1 MSESGLEILIILL
14 LLIFLSGVFSLS
26 ESSIVSARKAR
37 LQQRASDGDAGAF
50 NALQLAEN
58 PSNFLS
64 TIRMGIT
71 LIGILAGAI
80 GGVGIS
86 KLTAS
91 WFDEIPLLEPYAAS
105 IGIAIAVLAITF
117 FILIFGELVPRR
129 LALHNPERVA
139 SMIAGPMSLF
149 SRIFSP
155 IVYVMSTA
163 TDLVLRLIGIKPNLE
178 PLITEEELQVLID
191 QGTQAGVFEESEQ
204 DMVQGIF
211 SLNDRRIFSLMTPRS
226 EIAWL
231 DVNDTHEEIRQKI
244 EESPYSRFPVCEDS
258 LDTIIGVIEARDL
271 LLESLH
277 GSPLELKRNLQKPV
291 YIPETALASRV
302 LELFKSEDAEL
313 LLVVDEFGSV
323 QGLVTVFD
331 IIEEIVGDIDAPP
344 QATQRQ
350 DGSWLLD
357 GMLEVEDFKEIFNLR
372 YLPDEDE
379 YETLSGFVMLNLGR
393 VPESAD
399 KFEWSG
405 LRFEVM
411 DMDGK
416 RVDKVLVT
424 IVPKVTDSKKI
435 DEYDSNSPSI

>member
-14 LLIFLSGVFSLS
+14 LVLLNGIFSLS
-26 ESSIVSARKAR
+26 EMSVVSSRKVR
-37 LQQRASDGDAGAF
+37 LQQRANEGDTGAF

-58 PSNFLS
+58 PNIFLS
-64 TIRMGIT
+64 TIQIGIT
-71 LIGILAGAI
+71 LIGVLSGAV

-86 KLTAS
+86 KSLAE
-91 WFDEIPLLEPYAAS
+91 WFDDIPLLAPYATS
-105 IGIAIAVLAITF
+105 IGLGIVVLVITF
-117 FILIFGELVPRR
+117 LTLILGELVPKR
-129 LALHNPERVA
+129 LALHSPERIA
-139 SMIAGPMSLF
+139 SVIAAPMTLI

-155 IVYVMSTA
+155 FVYVMSAT
-163 TDLVLRLIGIKPNLE
+163 TDLALRIMGVKPSLE
-178 PLITEEELQVLID
+178 PPITEEEIQVLID
-191 QGTQAGVFEESEQ
+191 QGTQAGVFDVSEQ
-204 DMVQGIF
+204 DMVQGVF
-211 SLNDRRIFSLMTPRS
+211 SLSDRRIFSLMTPRS

-231 DVNDTHEEIRQKI
+231 DVNDTPEEIRQKI

-258 LDTIIGVIEARDL
+258 LDIIIGIIEARDL

-277 GSPLELKRNLQKPV
+277 GNPLQLKRNLQQPV

-313 LLVVDEFGSV
+313 MLVVDEFGSV

-331 IIEEIVGDIDAPP
+331 IIEEIVGDIDQPP

-357 GMLEVEDFKEIFNLR
+357 GLLEVEDFKEIFNLR
-372 YLPDEDE
+372 HLPDEDE

-393 VPESAD
+393 IPQAAD
-399 KFEWSG
+399 KFEWNG
-405 LRFEVM
+405 LTFEVM

-424 IVPKVTDSKKI
+424 TVPKPSKK
-435 DEYDSNSPSI
+435 DEQPHPA

>member
-14 LLIFLSGVFSLS
+14 LVFLNGIFSLS
-26 ESSIVSARKAR
+26 EMSVVSSRRVR
-37 LQQRASDGDAGAF
+37 LQQRANEGDAGAF
-50 NALQLAEN
+50 NALQLSEN
-58 PSNFLS
+58 PNNFLS
-64 TIRMGIT
+64 TIQIGIT
-71 LIGILAGAI
+71 LIGILSGAV

-86 KLTAS
+86 KLLAE
-91 WFDEIPLLEPYAAS
+91 WIDDIPILEPYATT
-105 IGIAIAVLAITF
+105 IGIALVVLVITF
-117 FILIFGELVPRR
+117 LTLILGELVPKR
-129 LALHNPERVA
+129 LALHSPER
-139 SMIAGPMSLF
+139 IAAAIAAPMSIL

-155 IVYVMSTA
+155 LVRVMSFT
-163 TDLVLRLIGIKPNLE
+163 TDLVLRIMGVKPNLE
-178 PLITEEELQVLID
+178 PPITEEEIQVLID

-231 DVNDTHEEIRQKI
+231 DVNDTPEEIRQKI

-258 LDTIIGVIEARDL
+258 LDSIIGIIEARDL

-277 GSPLELKRNLQKPV
+277 GQGLQLKRNLQQPV

-313 LLVVDEFGSV
+313 LLVIDEFGSV

-331 IIEEIVGDIDAPP
+331 IIEEIVGDIDTPP

-372 YLPDEDE
+372 HLPDEDE

-393 VPESAD
+393 VPQAAD
-399 KFEWSG
+399 KFEWNG
-405 LRFEVM
+405 LTFEVM

-424 IVPKVTDSKKI
+424 SKPKITPK
-435 DEYDSNSPSI
+435 DESASAPAAD

>member
-1 MSESGLEILIILL
+1 MSESGLEILIIFLL
-14 LLIFLSGVFSLS
+14 VLLNGVFALS
-26 ESSIVSARKAR
+26 EMSVVSSRKAR
-37 LQQRASDGDAGAF
+37 LQQRANDGDVGAF
-50 NALQLAEN
+50 NALQLTEN
-58 PSNFLS
+58 PNNFLS
-64 TIRMGIT
+64 TIQIGIT
-71 LIGILAGAI
+71 LIGILSGAV

-86 KLTAS
+86 ELLAS
-91 WFDEIPLLEPYAAS
+91 WIDDIELLAPYAS
-105 IGIAIAVLAITF
+105 TIAIVIVVLVITF
-117 FILIFGELVPRR
+117 LTLILGELVPKR
-129 LALHNPERVA
+129 LALHSPERIA
-139 SMIAGPMSLF
+139 SIIAAPMSVL

-155 IVYVMSTA
+155 IVRLLGFT
-163 TDLVLRLIGIKPNLE
+163 TDLVLRLLGVKPNIE
-178 PLITEEELQVLID
+178 PPITEEEIQVLID

-211 SLNDRRIFSLMTPRS
+211 SLNDRRIFSLLTPRS

-231 DVNDTHEEIRQKI
+231 DINDTPEEIRQKI

-258 LDTIIGVIEARDL
+258 LDTIVGIIEARDL

-277 GSPLELKRNLQKPV
+277 GTPLQLKRNLQKPV

-302 LELFKSEDAEL
+302 LELFKREDAEL

-323 QGLVTVFD
+323 QGLVTMFD
-331 IIEEIVGDIDAPP
+331 IIEEIVGDIDTPP

-372 YLPDEDE
+372 HLPDEDE

-393 VPESAD
+393 VPAAAD
-399 KFEWSG
+399 RFEWNG
-405 LRFEVM
+405 LSFEVM

-416 RVDKVLVT
+416 RVDKILVT
-424 IVPKVTDSKKI
+424 IVPKATGK
-435 DEYDSNSPSI
+435 DEPKSAEI

>member
-14 LLIFLSGVFSLS
+14 LVLINGIFSLS
-26 ESSIVSARKAR
+26 EMSVVSSRKVR
-37 LQQRASDGDAGAF
+37 LQQRANEGDAGAF

-58 PSNFLS
+58 PNTFLS
-64 TIRMGIT
+64 TIQIGIT
-71 LIGILAGAI
+71 LIGILSGAV

-86 KLTAS
+86 KLLAE
-91 WFDEIPLLEPYAAS
+91 WIDDIPLLAPYATT
-105 IGIAIAVLAITF
+105 IGLAIVVLIITF
-117 FILIFGELVPRR
+117 LTLILGELVPKR
-129 LALHNPERVA
+129 LALHSPERVA
-139 SMIAGPMSLF
+139 SMIAAPMSVL
-149 SRIFSP
+149 SRVFSP
-155 IVYVMSTA
+155 LVHVMSAT
-163 TDLVLRLIGIKPNLE
+163 TDLVLRLMGVKPNLE
-178 PLITEEELQVLID
+178 PSITEEEIQVLID
-191 QGTQAGVFEESEQ
+191 QGTQAGIFDVAEQ

-231 DVNDTHEEIRQKI
+231 DVNDTPEEIRQKI

-258 LDTIIGVIEARDL
+258 LDSILGIIEARDL

-277 GSPLELKRNLQKPV
+277 GNPLQLKRNLQHPV

-313 LLVVDEFGSV
+313 LLVIDEFGSV

-372 YLPDEDE
+372 HLPDENE

-393 VPESAD
+393 VPQAAD
-399 KFEWSG
+399 MFEWKG
-405 LRFEVM
+405 LTFEVM

-424 IVPKVTDSKKI
+424 TKPKITPK
-435 DEYDSNSPSI
+435 DESASAPTA

>member
-14 LLIFLSGVFSLS
+14 LVLLNGVFSLS
-26 ESSIVSARKAR
+26 EMSVVSSRKAR
-37 LQQRASDGDAGAF
+37 LQQRANEGDTGAF

-58 PSNFLS
+58 PNTFLS
-64 TIRMGIT
+64 TIQIGIT
-71 LIGILAGAI
+71 LIGVLSGAV

-86 KLTAS
+86 KSLAER
-91 WFDEIPLLEPYAAS
+91 FDDIPLLAPYATS
-105 IGIAIAVLAITF
+105 IGLGIVVLAITF
-117 FILIFGELVPRR
+117 LTLILGELVPKR
-129 LALHNPERVA
+129 LALHSPERIA
-139 SMIAGPMSLF
+139 SVIAAPMTLISRLF
-149 SRIFSP
+149 SPF
-155 IVYVMSTA
+155 VFVMSAT
-163 TDLVLRLIGIKPNLE
+163 TDLALRILGVKPNLE
-178 PLITEEELQVLID
+178 PPITEEEIQVLID
-191 QGTQAGVFEESEQ
+191 QGTQAGVFDVSEQ
-204 DMVQGIF
+204 DMVQGVF
-211 SLNDRRIFSLMTPRS
+211 SLSDRRIFSLMTPRS

-231 DVNDTHEEIRQKI
+231 DVNDTPEEIRQKI
-244 EESPYSRFPVCEDS
+244 EESSYSRFPVCEDS
-258 LDTIIGVIEARDL
+258 LDIIIGIIEARDL

-277 GSPLELKRNLQKPV
+277 GNPLQLKRNLQQPV

-313 LLVVDEFGSV
+313 MLVVDEFGSV

-331 IIEEIVGDIDAPP
+331 IIEEIVGDIDPPP

-372 YLPDEDE
+372 HLPDEDE

-393 VPESAD
+393 IPQAAD
-399 KFEWSG
+399 KFEWNG
-405 LRFEVM
+405 LTFEVM

-424 IVPKVTDSKKI
+424 TVPKPSKK
-435 DEYDSNSPSI
+435 DEQSPPA

>member
-1 MSESGLEILIILL
+1 MSESGLEILILL

-26 ESSIVSARKAR
+26 ESSVVSARKAR

-50 NALQLAEN
+50 TALQLAEN
-58 PSNFLS
+58 PNNFLA

-71 LIGILAGAI
+71 LIGILMGAI

-86 KLTAS
+86 KSTAS
-91 WFDEIPLLEPYAAS
+91 WFAEIPFLEPYAAT
-105 IGIAIAVLAITF
+105 IGIAIVVLAITF
-117 FILIFGELVPRR
+117 LTLIFGELVPKR
-129 LALHNPERVA
+129 LAFHSPERVA
-139 SMIAGPMSLF
+139 AMIAGPMSLF

-155 IVYVMSTA
+155 IVHVMSTA
-163 TDLVLRLIGIKPNLE
+163 TDLVLRLVGIKPNLE
-178 PLITEEELQVLID
+178 PPITEEELQVLID

-231 DVNDTHEEIRQKI
+231 DVNDTPEEIRQKI

-258 LDTIIGVIEARDL
+258 LDTILGIIEARDL

-277 GSPLELKRNLQKPV
+277 GTPLQLQRNLQKPV

-302 LELFKSEDAEL
+302 LELFKSDDAEL
-313 LLVVDEFGSV
+313 LLVVDEFGSI

-393 VPESAD
+393 VPVETD
-399 KFEWSG
+399 KFEWNG
-405 LRFEVM
+405 LSFEVM

-416 RVDKVLVT
+416 RVDKILVT
-424 IVPKVTDSKKI
+424 LVPKATEPKI
-435 DEYDSNSPSI
+435 IDKDDPNSPSI

>member
-1 MSESGLEILIILL
+1 MSESGTEILIILL
-14 LLIFLSGVFSLS
+14 LVLLNGIFSLS
-26 ESSIVSARKAR
+26 EMSVVSSRKVR
-37 LQQRASDGDAGAF
+37 LQQRANDGDAGAF
-50 NALQLAEN
+50 NALKLAEN
-58 PSNFLS
+58 PNIFLS
-64 TIRMGIT
+64 TIQIGIT
-71 LIGILAGAI
+71 LIGVLSGAV

-86 KLTAS
+86 AS
-91 WFDEIPLLEPYAAS
+91 LELWFSKIPILAPHAAS
-105 IGIAIAVLAITF
+105 LGIGIVVLAITF
-117 FILIFGELVPRR
+117 LTLILGELVPKR
-129 LALHNPERVA
+129 LALHSPERIA
-139 SMIAGPMSLF
+139 SMIAAPMSLI

-155 IVYVMSTA
+155 IVYVMSAT
-163 TDLVLRLIGIKPNLE
+163 TDLALRLLGVQPTLE
-178 PLITEEELQVLID
+178 PPITEEEIQVLID
-191 QGTQAGVFEESEQ
+191 QGTQAGVFDEAEQ
-204 DMVQGIF
+204 DMVQGVF
-211 SLNDRRIFSLMTPRS
+211 SLSDRRIFSLMTPRS

-231 DVNDTHEEIRQKI
+231 DVNDTPEEIRQKI

-258 LDTIIGVIEARDL
+258 LDIVLGIIQARDL

-277 GSPLELKRNLQKPV
+277 GNPLQLKRNIQPPV

-313 LLVVDEFGSV
+313 MLVIDEFGSV

-357 GMLEVEDFKEIFNLR
+357 GMLEVEDFKEVFNLR
-372 YLPDEDE
+372 HLPDEDE

-393 VPESAD
+393 VPQTAD
-399 KFEWSG
+399 KFEWNG
-405 LRFEVM
+405 LTFEVM

-424 IVPKVTDSKKI
+424 TIPKVTGKEKDAPK
-435 DEYDSNSPSI
+435 PA

>member
-14 LLIFLSGVFSLS
+14 LVLLNGIFSLS
-26 ESSIVSARKAR
+26 EMSVVSSRKAR
-37 LQQRASDGDAGAF
+37 LQQRANEGDAGAY

-58 PSNFLS
+58 PNIFLS
-64 TIRMGIT
+64 TIQIGIT
-71 LIGILAGAI
+71 LIGILSGAV

-86 KLTAS
+86 KLLAE
-91 WFDEIPLLEPYAAS
+91 WIDDIPILAPYATT
-105 IGIAIAVLAITF
+105 IGLGIVVLAITF
-117 FILIFGELVPRR
+117 LTLILGELVPKR
-129 LALHNPERVA
+129 LALHSPERISA
-139 SMIAGPMSLF
+139 MIAAPMSVL

-155 IVYVMSTA
+155 IVHVMSAT
-163 TDLVLRLIGIKPNLE
+163 TDLVLRLMGVTPNLE
-178 PLITEEELQVLID
+178 PPITEEEIQVLID
-191 QGTQAGVFEESEQ
+191 QGTQAGVFDVAEQ

-231 DVNDTHEEIRQKI
+231 DVNDTPEEIRQKI

-258 LDTIIGVIEARDL
+258 LDSIIGIIEARDL

-277 GSPLELKRNLQKPV
+277 GQSLQLKRNLQQPV
-291 YIPETALASRV
+291 YIPETSLASRV

-313 LLVVDEFGSV
+313 LLVIDEFGSV

-372 YLPDEDE
+372 HLPDEDE

-393 VPESAD
+393 VPDAAD
-399 KFEWSG
+399 QFEWNG
-405 LRFEVM
+405 LTFEVM

-424 IVPKVTDSKKI
+424 TKPKITPK
-435 DEYDSNSPSI
+435 DESASAPAD

>member
-1 MSESGLEILIILL
+1 MSESGLEILILL

-26 ESSIVSARKAR
+26 ESSVVSARKAR
-37 LQQRASDGDAGAF
+37 LQERANDGDSGAF
-50 NALQLAEN
+50 TALQLAEN
-58 PSNFLS
+58 PNNFLA
-64 TIRMGIT
+64 TVRMGIT
-71 LIGILAGAI
+71 LVAILMGAI
-80 GGVGIS
+80 AGVSVS
-86 KLTAS
+86 KLPAS
-91 WFDEIPLLEPYAAS
+91 WFAEIPFLAPHAAT
-105 IGIAIAVLAITF
+105 IGIAIVVLSITF
-117 FILIFGELVPRR
+117 LTLIFGELLPKR
-129 LALHNPERVA
+129 LAFHSPERVA
-139 SMIAGPMSLF
+139 AMIAGPMSLV

-155 IVYVMSTA
+155 IVQVMSTA
-163 TDLVLRLIGIKPNLE
+163 TDLVLRLLGIQPNLE
-178 PLITEEELQVLID
+178 PPITEEELQVLID

-231 DVNDTHEEIRQKI
+231 DVNDTPEEIRQKI

-258 LDTIIGVIEARDL
+258 LDTILGIIEARDL

-277 GSPLELKRNLQKPV
+277 GTPLQLQRNLQKPV

-302 LELFKSEDAEL
+302 LELFKSDDAEL

-393 VPESAD
+393 VPTETD
-399 KFEWSG
+399 KFEWNG
-405 LRFEVM
+405 LNFEVM

-424 IVPKVTDSKKI
+424 IVPKVTDPKI
-435 DEYDSNSPSI
+435 VDKDDPTSPSI

>member
-14 LLIFLSGVFSLS
+14 LVLINGIFSLS
-26 ESSIVSARKAR
+26 EMSVVSSRKVR
-37 LQQRASDGDAGAF
+37 LQQRANEGDAGAF

-58 PSNFLS
+58 PNTFLS
-64 TIRMGIT
+64 TIQIGIT
-71 LIGILAGAI
+71 LIGILSGAV

-86 KLTAS
+86 KLLAE
-91 WFDEIPLLEPYAAS
+91 WIDDIPILAPYATT
-105 IGIAIAVLAITF
+105 IGLALVVLVITF
-117 FILIFGELVPRR
+117 LTLILGELVPKR
-129 LALHNPERVA
+129 LALHSPERIA
-139 SMIAGPMSLF
+139 SMIAAPMSVL

-155 IVYVMSTA
+155 LVNIMSAT
-163 TDLVLRLIGIKPNLE
+163 TDLVLRLMGVKPNLE
-178 PLITEEELQVLID
+178 PSITEEEIQVLID
-191 QGTQAGVFEESEQ
+191 QGTQAGVFDVAEQ

-231 DVNDTHEEIRQKI
+231 DVNDTPEEIRQKI

-258 LDTIIGVIEARDL
+258 LDSILGIIEARDL

-277 GSPLELKRNLQKPV
+277 GQALQLKRNLQQPV

-313 LLVVDEFGSV
+313 LLVIDEFGSV

-331 IIEEIVGDIDAPP
+331 IIEEIVGDIDTPP

-372 YLPDEDE
+372 HLPDEDE

-393 VPESAD
+393 VPQAAD
-399 KFEWSG
+399 KFEWNG
-405 LRFEVM
+405 LTFEVM

-424 IVPKVTDSKKI
+424 TKPKIIPK
-435 DEYDSNSPSI
+435 DESASASAD

>member
-14 LLIFLSGVFSLS
+14 LVLINGIFSLS
-26 ESSIVSARKAR
+26 EMSVVSSRKVR
-37 LQQRASDGDAGAF
+37 LQQRANEGDAGAF

-58 PSNFLS
+58 PNAFLS
-64 TIRMGIT
+64 TIQIGIT
-71 LIGILAGAI
+71 LIGILSGAV

-86 KLTAS
+86 KLLAE
-91 WFDEIPLLEPYAAS
+91 WIDDIPILAPYATT
-105 IGIAIAVLAITF
+105 IGLALVVLVITF
-117 FILIFGELVPRR
+117 LTLILGELVPKR
-129 LALHNPERVA
+129 LALHSPERIA
-139 SMIAGPMSLF
+139 SMIAAPMSVL

-155 IVYVMSTA
+155 LVNIMSAT
-163 TDLVLRLIGIKPNLE
+163 TDLVLRLMGVKPNLE
-178 PLITEEELQVLID
+178 PSITEEEIQVLID
-191 QGTQAGVFEESEQ
+191 QGTQAGVFDVAEQ

-231 DVNDTHEEIRQKI
+231 DVNDTPEEIRQKI

-258 LDTIIGVIEARDL
+258 LDSILGIIEARDL

-277 GSPLELKRNLQKPV
+277 GQALQLKRNLQQPV

-313 LLVVDEFGSV
+313 LLVIDEFGSV

-331 IIEEIVGDIDAPP
+331 IIEEIVGDIDTPP

-372 YLPDEDE
+372 HLPDENE

-393 VPESAD
+393 VPQAAD
-399 KFEWSG
+399 KFEWNG
-405 LRFEVM
+405 LTFEVM

-424 IVPKVTDSKKI
+424 TKPKIIPK
-435 DEYDSNSPSI
+435 DESASASAD

>member
-1 MSESGLEILIILL
+1 MSESGLEILIIFLL
-14 LLIFLSGVFSLS
+14 VLLNGVFALS
-26 ESSIVSARKAR
+26 EMSVVSSRKAR
-37 LQQRASDGDAGAF
+37 LQQRANDGDVGAF
-50 NALQLAEN
+50 NALQLTEN
-58 PSNFLS
+58 PNNFLS
-64 TIRMGIT
+64 TIQIGIT
-71 LIGILAGAI
+71 LIGILSGAV

-86 KLTAS
+86 ELLAS
-91 WFDEIPLLEPYAAS
+91 WIDDVAILAPYATT
-105 IGIAIAVLAITF
+105 IGIAIVVLVITF
-117 FILIFGELVPRR
+117 LTLILGELVPKR
-129 LALHNPERVA
+129 LALHSPERIA
-139 SMIAGPMSLF
+139 SIIAAPMSVL

-155 IVYVMSTA
+155 IVKLLSFT
-163 TDLVLRLIGIKPNLE
+163 TDLVLRLLGVKPNIE
-178 PLITEEELQVLID
+178 PPITEEEIQVLID

-231 DVNDTHEEIRQKI
+231 DINDTPEEIRQKI

-258 LDTIIGVIEARDL
+258 LDTIVGIIEARDL

-277 GSPLELKRNLQKPV
+277 GTPLQLKRNLQKPV

-323 QGLVTVFD
+323 QGLVTMFD
-331 IIEEIVGDIDAPP
+331 IIEEIVGDIDTPP

-372 YLPDEDE
+372 HLPDEDE

-393 VPESAD
+393 VPAAAD
-399 KFEWSG
+399 RFEWNG
-405 LRFEVM
+405 LSFEVM

-416 RVDKVLVT
+416 RVDKILVT
-424 IVPKVTDSKKI
+424 LVPKATGK
-435 DEYDSNSPSI
+435 DEPKPAEI

>member
-14 LLIFLSGVFSLS
+14 LVLLNGIFSLS
-26 ESSIVSARKAR
+26 EMSVVSSRRVR
-37 LQQRASDGDAGAF
+37 LQQRANEGDAGAF
-50 NALQLAEN
+50 NALQLSEN
-58 PSNFLS
+58 PNNFLS
-64 TIRMGIT
+64 TIQIGIT
-71 LIGILAGAI
+71 LIGVLSGAV

-86 KLTAS
+86 KILAE
-91 WFDEIPLLEPYAAS
+91 WIDDIPILAPYATT
-105 IGIAIAVLAITF
+105 IGLALVVLVITF
-117 FILIFGELVPRR
+117 LTLILGELVPKR
-129 LALHNPERVA
+129 LALHSPERIA
-139 SMIAGPMSLF
+139 SMIAAPMSVL

-155 IVYVMSTA
+155 LVHVMSAT
-163 TDLVLRLIGIKPNLE
+163 TDLVLRMLGVKPNLE
-178 PLITEEELQVLID
+178 PPITEEEIQVLID
-191 QGTQAGVFEESEQ
+191 QGTQAGVFDVAEQ

-231 DVNDTHEEIRQKI
+231 DINDTHEEIRQKI

-258 LDTIIGVIEARDL
+258 LDIIIGIIEARDL

-277 GSPLELKRNLQKPV
+277 GQTLQLKRNLQQPV

-313 LLVVDEFGSV
+313 LLVIDEFGSV

-372 YLPDEDE
+372 HLPDENE

-393 VPESAD
+393 VPQAAD
-399 KFEWSG
+399 MFEWNG
-405 LRFEVM
+405 LTFEVM

-424 IVPKVTDSKKI
+424 SKPKIIPK
-435 DEYDSNSPSI
+435 DESASAPAD

>member
-1 MSESGLEILIILL
+1 MSESGIEILIILL
-14 LLIFLSGVFSLS
+14 LVILNGVFSLS
-26 ESSIVSARKAR
+26 EMSVVSSRKVR
-37 LQQRASDGDAGAF
+37 LQQRANDGDAGAF
-50 NALQLAEN
+50 NALQLAESPN
-58 PSNFLS
+58 VFLS
-64 TIRMGIT
+64 TIQIGIT
-71 LIGILAGAI
+71 LIGVLSGAV

-86 KLTAS
+86 NSLAV
-91 WFDEIPLLEPYAAS
+91 WFSGFPILAPYAS
-105 IGIAIAVLAITF
+105 TLGIGIVVVSITF
-117 FILIFGELVPRR
+117 LTLILGELVPKR
-129 LALHNPERVA
+129 LALHSPERIA
-139 SMIAGPMSLF
+139 SMIAAPMSLV

-155 IVYVMSTA
+155 LVHAMSAT
-163 TDLVLRLIGIKPNLE
+163 TDLVLRMLGVQPSLE
-178 PLITEEELQVLID
+178 PPITEEEIQVLID
-191 QGTQAGVFEESEQ
+191 QGTQAGVFDVAEQ
-204 DMVQGIF
+204 DMVQGVF
-211 SLNDRRIFSLMTPRS
+211 SLSDRRIFSLMTPRS

-231 DVNDTHEEIRQKI
+231 DINDTPEEIRQKI

-258 LDTIIGVIEARDL
+258 LDIIIGIIEARDL

-277 GSPLELKRNLQKPV
+277 GNPLQLKRNLQQPV

-313 LLVVDEFGSV
+313 MLVVDEFGSV

-372 YLPDEDE
+372 HLPDEDE
-379 YETLSGFVMLNLGR
+379 YETLSGFIMLNLGR
-393 VPESAD
+393 VPQAAD
-399 KFEWSG
+399 KFEWNG
-405 LRFEVM
+405 LTFEVM

-424 IVPKVTDSKKI
+424 TTPKPVKK
-435 DEYDSNSPSI
+435 DEQANSA